1 MKLYLLYIILVLS
14 IPLNAQNLITGTIKE
29 LDENG
34 TEQPLFDV
42 KVYWL
47 GDTKSVRT
55 DTLGNFSISY
65 DSITNKK
72 VVLELLGY
80 ASDTQIVRAQG
91 NFNFVLKQ
99 EGKELKT
106 VVIEGRKN
114 STDIDFESS
123 YNTKLMKEKEL
134 FKAACCNLS
143 ESFETNPSVD
153 VNYSDAVSGA
163 KQIQMLG
170 LSGIYTQL
178 TTENL
183 PGTRGLASN
192 FGLSYIPGTWIES
205 IQVTKGIGSVVN
217 GYESVAGQI
226 NVELKKPEESE
237 KLYLNGFMN
246 SMLRTEG
253 NLNLATKISKRLST
267 SVLTHADLWKNKI
280 DFNKDG
286 FLDMPLSNQ
295 YSFINRWKYKSKKG
309 FESQAGIKV
318 LSDDRTGG
326 QVDFDKGKDR
336 LTTNHYGLGIQT
348 KRYEGF
354 AKAGYV
360 WQAKPY
366 KSIGLV
372 LDGLQ
377 HQTDNYFGLTTYKG
391 LQQSIYGNLIYHSI
405 IKNTNHKFKTG
416 FSYLYD
422 SYDEKINTTVYKRI
436 ESVPGAFVEYTFKHK
451 ERLNIVSG
459 FRADYNSLFGWIF
472 TPRLHAKYNLTE
484 KTTLRIAAGRGQRT
498 ANIFAENMAYFAT
511 SRQVVILPPNN
522 GKGYGLNPEVAWNYG
537 VNLLREFK
545 INHHPGNLNLDFY
558 RTDFKNQTVVDLDAS
573 PQKVVYGNLN
583 GESYSNSI
591 QTELNY
597 ELIKKFDIR
606 LAYRYYDVKT
616 TYHSQLMERYL
627 LSKHRAFL
635 NLAYAT
641 KNKWSFDFTI
651 NWNGRKRIP
660 NTGSNPVVYQRST
673 YSPGYIMMNAQVSKK
688 MWKIFDA
695 YIGVENIGNFR
706 QKDLIIGANAPF
718 GNYFDSSLIW
728 GPILGR
734 MYYIGFRLKI
744 K

>member
-1 MKLYLLYIILVLS
+1 MKKYLFILFLLETLS
-14 IPLNAQNLITGTIKE
+14 VNAQNLITGIIKE
-29 LDENG
+29 RDENG
-34 TEQPLFDV
+34 IEQPIFGV
-42 KVYWL
+42 SVRWY
-47 GDTKSVRT
+47 GDTKFTQT
-55 DTLGNFSISY
+55 DTTGFFTISS
-65 DSITNKK
+65 DSLPNKLI
-72 VVLELLGY
+72 LELLGY
-80 ASDTQIVRAQG
+80 KGDTVFIERPGQYT
-91 NFNFVLKQ
+91 FFLKP
-99 EGKELKT
+99 EGKNLDL
-106 VVIEGRKN
+106 VIVQGRKS
-114 STDIDFESS
+114 STVIDSESS
-123 YNTKLMKEKEL
+123 YNTKLMNEKEL
-134 FKAACCNLS
+134 YKAACCNLS

-226 NVELKKPEESE
+226 NVELKKPEDSE

-253 NLNLATKISKRLST
+253 NLNLSTKVSKRIST
-267 SVLTHADLWKNKI
+267 SLLTHIDLWKNKI

-295 YSFINRWKYKSKKG
+295 YSFMNRWKYKSKKG
-309 FESQAGIKV
+309 FESQAGIKI

-326 QVDFDKGKDR
+326 QANFNKETDR

-366 KSIGLV
+366 KSIGLMV
-372 LDGLQ
+372 DGLQ
-377 HQTDNYFGLTTYKG
+377 HETNNYFGLTTYKG
-391 LQQSIYGNLIYHSI
+391 LQQSLYGNLIYHSI

-416 FSYLYD
+416 ISWMYD
-422 SYDEKINTTVYKRI
+422 QYNEKINAITYKRT

-451 ERLNIVSG
+451 ERLTIVSG
-459 FRADYNSLFGWIF
+459 FRTDYNSLFGWIF

-484 KTTLRIAAGRGQRT
+484 KATIRLAAGRGQRT
-498 ANIFAENMAYFAT
+498 SNIFAENISYFAT
-511 SRQVVILPPNN
+511 SRQAVIIASNS
-522 GKGYGLNPEVAWNYG
+522 GKGYGLNPEIAWNYG
-537 VNLLREFK
+537 VNFLREFK
-545 INHHPGNLNLDFY
+545 LNNHSGSFNLDYY
-558 RTDFKNQTVVDLDAS
+558 RTDFKNQVVVDLDAS
-573 PQKVVYGNLN
+573 PQSVVYSNLK
-583 GESYSNSI
+583 GVSYSNSM
-591 QTELNY
+591 QAELNY
-597 ELIKKFDIR
+597 EPFKKFDVR
-606 LAYRYYDVKT
+606 LAYRFYDVKT
-616 TYHSQLMERYL
+616 TYHGQLMERYL

-660 NTGSNPVVYQRST
+660 NTQTNPSLYQRQI
-673 YSPGYIMMNAQVSKK
+673 YSPSYLLMNAQISKK

-695 YIGVENIGNFR
+695 YVGIENIGNFR
-706 QKDLIIGANAPF
+706 QKDLIIAPDAPF
-718 GNYFDSSLIW
+718 GPYFDSSLIW
-728 GPILGR
+728 GPVLGR